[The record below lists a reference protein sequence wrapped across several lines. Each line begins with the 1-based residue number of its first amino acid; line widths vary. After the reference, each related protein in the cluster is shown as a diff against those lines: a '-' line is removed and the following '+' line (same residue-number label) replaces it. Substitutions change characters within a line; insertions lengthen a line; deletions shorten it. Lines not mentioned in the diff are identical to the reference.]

1 MSIEREKDLAN
12 NGYEDGGRGWGR
24 WIGVVVRSLCCCC
37 CWFTVVEAKAGG
49 RGYSGGGGR
58 GSGG

>member
-24 WIGVVVRSLCCCC
+24 WIGVVVRSLCCC
-37 CWFTVVEAKAGG
+37 WFTVVEAKAGG